1 MSRRYEEE
9 DRKDLESIT
18 IKTKESTITITP
30 NTVPVEDKTQ
40 QGEDKTQQGEDKEFL
55 DKGETMDVRITHGN
69 NFVLIIQY
77 KKKYKGKEKW
87 VTVIN

>member
-40 QGEDKTQQGEDKEFL
+40 QGEDKEFL
-55 DKGETMDVRITHGN
+55 DKGDTMDVRITHGN